1 MIDILIELNVDLIA
15 DPELL
20 AFEVP
25 VTIPPYS
32 LKKEREGEKI
42 GPYVV
47 EFKIERQWEKCFYS
61 TI

>member
-32 LKKEREGEKI
+32 IKKERERRKNRPLCGGI
-42 GPYVV
+42 
-47 EFKIERQWEKCFYS
+47 QD
-61 TI
+61 